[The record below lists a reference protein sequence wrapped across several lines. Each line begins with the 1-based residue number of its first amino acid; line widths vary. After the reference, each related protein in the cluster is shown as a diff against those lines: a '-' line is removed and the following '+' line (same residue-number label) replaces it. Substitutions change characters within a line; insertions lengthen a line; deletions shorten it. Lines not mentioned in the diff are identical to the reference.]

1 MDLLQQDAFNF
12 VDFSTPRRFLV
23 DSPLRAYLLVK
34 KPTADYDVKETVTLS
49 EVILQK
55 NIYSND
61 FLIPLFL
68 KILESLKEVISEERL
83 YDSNNASVVLC
94 DVALEAALDVKA
106 LHLTQLRLLN
116 PARA

>member
-61 FLIPLFL
+61 FLIPLFFKDTGITKGSDL
-68 KILESLKEVISEERL
+68 GGE
-83 YDSNNASVVLC
+83 
-94 DVALEAALDVKA
+94 AL
-106 LHLTQLRLLN
+106 
-116 PARA
+116 

>member
-34 KPTADYDVKETVTLS
+34 KPAADYDVKETVTLS

-61 FLIPLFL
+61 FLIPLFF
-68 KILESLKEVISEERL
+68 KDTGI
-83 YDSNNASVVLC
+83 
-94 DVALEAALDVKA
+94 
-106 LHLTQLRLLN
+106 T
-116 PARA
+116 

>member
-55 NIYSND
+55 I
-61 FLIPLFL
+61 FT
-68 KILESLKEVISEERL
+68 VMIS
-83 YDSNNASVVLC
+83 
-94 DVALEAALDVKA
+94 
-106 LHLTQLRLLN
+106 
-116 PARA
+116 

>member
-55 NIYSND
+55 
-61 FLIPLFL
+61 
-68 KILESLKEVISEERL
+68 KIFTVMIS
-83 YDSNNASVVLC
+83 
-94 DVALEAALDVKA
+94 
-106 LHLTQLRLLN
+106 
-116 PARA
+116 

>member
-1 MDLLQQDAFNF
+1 MDLLQEDAFNF

-61 FLIPLFL
+61 FLIPLFFKDTGITKGSDL
-68 KILESLKEVISEERL
+68 GGE
-83 YDSNNASVVLC
+83 
-94 DVALEAALDVKA
+94 AL
-106 LHLTQLRLLN
+106 
-116 PARA
+116 